1 MSRNRDISKLLST
14 SNGKIAGTNLDVSF
28 ENITDTGTEGTK
40 VATGTTAQRGSTT
53 GQIRFNTTIGLAE
66 YYTGTAF
73 KAIDAPP
80 VVSSVDVTSVNREDG
95 GNQTIVITGSGFAS
109 GAVVTFVGSTGTDF
123 NASTVTVNSET
134 QITAVAPKAS
144 FLNAQEPY
152 GIKVT
157 NVSGL
162 NNTLASQINVN
173 VSPTW
178 TTASGTIATIFDT
191 QTGTH
196 VTPTATDADGDAVTY
211 AVQSG
216 SLPAGTSLNSSTG
229 AISGNPTDV
238 NSSTTSTFT
247 LRATAN
253 SQTVDRSF
261 NIIVNPGYDGSSS
274 ARAAGSPQQIATVMG
289 TTPTNGVYYFQ
300 NSGYN
305 SGSPFQA
312 YCDWS
317 ISNYNSTGI
326 MILTQLDNIPI
337 SSVTNFSQLGTDSTS
352 VSGTRGHGNTFTEQ
366 TNTILSSWSGDT
378 ANRGIVGM
386 YQDSNIGSDLDDTSN
401 LNWIELSV
409 TPLVMKNMFN
419 NTPSGGEFSGTI
431 SARSAGGTG
440 SFYWSKHGHS
450 EYPNHLQMGNST
462 SNSTWNTDNYME
474 IRRAGTD
481 TNHGFFIKGD
491 GTGGYSNDG
500 GQAFTKVGFFG
511 FSPNNIRS

>member
-229 AISGNPTDV
+229 AISGN
-238 NSSTTSTFT
+238 
-247 LRATAN
+247 
-253 SQTVDRSF
+253 
-261 NIIVNPGYDGSSS
+261 
-274 ARAAGSPQQIATVMG
+274 
-289 TTPTNGVYYFQ
+289 
-300 NSGYN
+300 
-305 SGSPFQA
+305 QA
-312 YCDWS
+312 
-317 ISNYNSTGI
+317 
-326 MILTQLDNIPI
+326 
-337 SSVTNFSQLGTDSTS
+337 
-352 VSGTRGHGNTFTEQ
+352 
-366 TNTILSSWSGDT
+366 
-378 ANRGIVGM
+378 
-386 YQDSNIGSDLDDTSN
+386 
-401 LNWIELSV
+401 
-409 TPLVMKNMFN
+409 
-419 NTPSGGEFSGTI
+419 
-431 SARSAGGTG
+431 
-440 SFYWSKHGHS
+440 
-450 EYPNHLQMGNST
+450 HLL
-462 SNSTWNTDNYME
+462 
-474 IRRAGTD
+474 
-481 TNHGFFIKGD
+481 
-491 GTGGYSNDG
+491 
-500 GQAFTKVGFFG
+500 
-511 FSPNNIRS
+511 